1 MDWIDDSN
9 EASKNT
15 VTWHGPAPKG
25 KIVTTGWNPTTMT
38 PPVSWKDD
46 IDGGKIDGRA
56 AYDVLNGLADVVGDE
71 L

>member
-1 MDWIDDSN
+1 
-9 EASKNT
+9 
-15 VTWHGPAPKG
+15 
-25 KIVTTGWNPTTMT
+25 MT

-56 AYDVLNGLADVVGDE
+56 AYDILDGLVHVVEDE